1 MRDRTI
7 SGFTWGL
14 LASTVLATPAFGQT
28 TQPQT
33 TGQSPAPGTN
43 ATDVTAPPPRVQ
55 QAQAGNAPDQTEI
68 IITATKREENLQNV
82 PISVQVLGTR
92 RLDQL
97 DISNF
102 EQFTKQ
108 LPSVSFLSYQ
118 PGQTTVYMRGVS
130 SSAGSNS
137 EGNHSGSLPQVGFYL
152 DEQPITTI
160 GGTLDIHIYDIAR
173 IENLSGPQGT
183 LYGASSEAGTIRI
196 ITNKPDLGKTYGRV
210 DLEGNLVDHGGVG
223 GKAEGM
229 INLPIAS
236 NIAFRASAFYEH
248 DAGFIDNIHGS
259 RTYCGDAIRIPD
271 PDPLAPPGSLITV
284 GCVHNGPT
292 VTNTGLEKKNFNY
305 QNIYGGR
312 AALKIDL
319 DDNWTAEPTFLYQ
332 KSYSKGA
339 FFYDPALGDLK
350 IDRFR
355 DEWFRDRFWQ
365 AALTLQGKIANFDV
379 TYAGAYMDRPN
390 KQISDYADYT
400 DQYDRLYESYGGL
413 ANYFYFLDA
422 AGNLLPNP
430 QQWIIGTNHFRKL
443 SQELRFATPIENP
456 FRVIA
461 GAFYERQTNFIH
473 QDYRVDGLAPLLSVN
488 GLPGTLWLTQQRR
501 VDRDYALFG
510 EASWDIF
517 PKITLTAGGRLFRYD
532 NSLIGFFGFGR
543 NPAYITGPDGSAVAG
558 SPPPN
563 AAGSSRTGVAAC
575 FTQSGDSLRDSQ
587 QFGTDTTLL
596 PPAVE
601 GSPCTNLGVFEN
613 GTVVPKHAKGH
624 GVTYRFNAQWKPA
637 NGLMFYATWSKG
649 FRPGGINRRGDI
661 GPYNPDYLY
670 NLEAGWKTTLGP
682 LRWNG
687 AIYHELWKSFQ
698 FSFLGANSFTEI
710 HNGKDARVNG
720 IETDLNYIHGGLT
733 LNAAAAYTDAKTK
746 GNICSDASDTTPN
759 CDAVLDDNGTPNDP
773 SDDTIDF
780 ISAPSGTRLPVTPK
794 FKGSASARY
803 TWPAW
808 ADVKAHVQGV
818 VTYQGSAPSSLRTQ
832 IALVGPDA
840 QTVCDAAGA
849 LLANGLCAPNIFQGK
864 IRAATLVDLFAGL
877 DWPRYSVEIFGT
889 NIFDKRNELS
899 RFTACGSCTR
909 TLVVPGRPRTIGIRA
924 GMKF

>member
-1 MRDRTI
+1 MRERTI
-7 SGFTWGL
+7 GGFTWGL

-28 TQPQT
+28 AQSQT

-55 QAQAGNAPDQTEI
+55 QAQAGNVPDQTEI

-97 DISNF
+97 NISNF

-160 GGTLDIHIYDIAR
+160 GGTLDVHIYDIAR

-196 ITNKPDLGKTYGRV
+196 ITNKPELGSTFGRLDV
-210 DLEGNLVDHGGVG
+210 EGNLVNHGGVG

-229 INLPIAS
+229 INVPVAR

-248 DAGFIDNIHGS
+248 DAGFIDNIFGS
-259 RTYCGDAIRIPD
+259 RTYYVNADSIPD
-271 PDPLAPPGSLITV
+271 STIT
-284 GCVHNGPT
+284 NA
-292 VTNTGLEKKNFNY
+292 GLEKKNFNY

-332 KSYSKGA
+332 KSYSNGA
-339 FFYDPALGDLK
+339 FFFDPTLGDLK

-365 AALTLQGKIANFDV
+365 AALTLQGKVANFDV

-400 DQYDRLYESYGGL
+400 DQYERLYASYGGL
-413 ANYFYFLDA
+413 GYFYLYEA
-422 AGNLLPNP
+422 PYTAGNYVPNP

-443 SQELRFATPIENP
+443 SQELRFASPIENP

-461 GAFYERQTNFIH
+461 GAFYQRQSNFIH
-473 QDYRVDGLAPLLSVN
+473 QDYHVDDLAPEMSVN
-488 GLPGTLWLTQQRR
+488 GFPTTLWLTQQKR
-501 VDRDYALFG
+501 VDRDYAVFG
-510 EASWDIF
+510 EASWDVV
-517 PKITLTAGGRLFRYD
+517 PTVTLTAGARLFKYN

-543 NPAYITGPDGSAVAG
+543 NPDADFTAEPF
-558 SPPPN
+558 N
-563 AAGSSRTGVAAC
+563 AAGSSRTGVAGC
-575 FTQSGDSLRDSQ
+575 FLNNGETLREAFNNGEDINAIG
-587 QFGTDTTLL
+587 FA
-596 PPAVE
+596 PAVVP

-613 GTVVPKHAKGH
+613 GTVKPKHAKGN
-624 GVTYRFNAQWKPA
+624 GVTWRFNGQWKPQ
-637 NGLMFYATWSKG
+637 NNLMFYATWSKG

-661 GPYNPDYLY
+661 GPYDPDYLY
-670 NLEAGWKTTLGP
+670 NVELGWKTTLGP

-687 AIYHELWKSFQ
+687 AIYHELWKAFQ

-720 IETDLNYIHGGLT
+720 IETDINYISGGLT

-746 GNICSDASDTTPN
+746 GNICNVFADTTPN
-759 CDAVLDDNGTPNDP
+759 CDLVLTPDDPTTPEDETVLD
-773 SDDTIDF
+773 F
-780 ISAPSGTRLPVTPK
+780 ASAPSGTRLPVTPK

-808 ADVKAHVQGV
+808 TDVKAHLQGV

-840 QTVCDAAGA
+840 QTVCADAGA
-849 LLANGLCAPNIFQGK
+849 LLPNGLCAPNIFQGK

-877 DWPRYSVEIFGT
+877 EWPRWNVELFGT

-909 TLVVPGRPRTIGIRA
+909 ALVVPGRPRTIGIRA